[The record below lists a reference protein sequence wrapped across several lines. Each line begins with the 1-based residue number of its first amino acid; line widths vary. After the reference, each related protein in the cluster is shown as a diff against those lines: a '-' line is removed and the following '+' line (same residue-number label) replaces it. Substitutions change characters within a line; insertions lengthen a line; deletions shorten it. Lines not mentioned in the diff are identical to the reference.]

1 MELIAGDLI
10 LVRRAAR
17 QRGDGMGTAPLLL
30 SDIIIISTDTSI
42 MRLTNICMTNNT
54 R

>member
-17 QRGDGMGTAPLLL
+17 QRGDGMGTVPLLL
-30 SDIIIISTDTSI
+30 SDIIIINTDTST
-42 MRLTNICMTNNT
+42 MRLTNIFMINIT